1 MPAFSHA
8 LIAAP
13 AAFAVLALFSIV
25 LGAAR
30 IAFRQ
35 GLLAGAC
42 GYVAVQALWAA
53 SPHSPWVNL
62 IFQLFPAPVAYE
74 TARLI
79 FVLLVVKPPL
89 AGKAAPF
96 AFGFALFVAFA
107 SLGASVLADGVTVE
121 GAATLPLLTL
131 AMHALFSFAAFA
143 MVRRGWPIFAP
154 FTILAIAHGATRGGL
169 LAIHDELARIVTE
182 AALALAFGALAFWL
196 AKLDALRQE
205 DRRRLG

>member
-1 MPAFSHA
+1 MPDLSHV

-13 AAFAVLALFSIV
+13 AAFAVLALLSIA

-30 IAFRQ
+30 LPFRQ

-89 AGKAAPF
+89 QGKAAPF
-96 AFGFALFVAFA
+96 ALGFALFVAFA
-107 SLGASVLADGVTVE
+107 ALGASVLEDGVTIE
-121 GAATLPLLTL
+121 GAMALPLLTL
-131 AMHALFSFAAFA
+131 TMHALFSFAAFA
-143 MVRRGWPIFAP
+143 MVQRGWPPFAP
-154 FTILAIAHGATRGGL
+154 FTILAITHGATRGGL
-169 LAIHDELARIVTE
+169 LAINDETARIATE
-182 AALALAFGALAFWL
+182 IALAVAFGGLAYCLWR
-196 AKLDALRQE
+196 LDALRQE
-205 DRRRLG
+205 DRRGLG